1 LHGSGFFYK
10 TLLKYE
16 STVFTIGNREDVPSA
31 QLEAPIIVPH
41 AAHKTEHR
49 VSVTAYKDTIHV
61 QLESCIIMVLATH
74 KTEYRV
80 FVTV

>member
-1 LHGSGFFYK
+1 LFYK
-10 TLLKYE
+10 TPLKHK
-16 STVFTIGNREDVPSA
+16 STVFTIGNRGDVLSA

-49 VSVTAYKDTIHV
+49 VSVAAYTDTLHV
-61 QLESCIIMVLATH
+61 QLEPCIIVVHATH
-74 KTEYRV
+74 KTEYRK